1 MKMMFS
7 DLTNGGP
14 HELTGTSVD
23 LSLQRNFE
31 IRVTQAVC
39 SDGEYLVVTS
49 WRLFSTKPQAVFLFI
64 IFAAS
69 SAIALLFFLQWLVRE
84 VFHRLYY
91 SIRLRRYFE
100 HMQQRLLT
108 KK

>member
-1 MKMMFS
+1 MTIS

-39 SDGEYLVVTS
+39 TDGEYLVVTS

-69 SAIALLFFLQWLVRE
+69 SAIALLFFIQWLARE

-91 SIRLRRYFE
+91 SIRLRRYLE
-100 HMQQRLLT
+100 HMQHRLSE